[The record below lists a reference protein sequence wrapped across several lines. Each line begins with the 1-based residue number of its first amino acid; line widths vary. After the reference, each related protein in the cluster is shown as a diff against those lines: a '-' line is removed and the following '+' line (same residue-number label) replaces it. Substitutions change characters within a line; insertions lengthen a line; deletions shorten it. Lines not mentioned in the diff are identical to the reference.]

1 MPSAPSVSALLLAYA
16 GFIVYGSL
24 VPLDFHFV
32 PLVDAWQRFS
42 GMPFL
47 HLGVESRA
55 DWIANGVLY
64 APLGFLA
71 AWWRLRRS
79 AWRVTAL
86 AVAVVLGVV
95 LAVGVEFTQVF
106 FPPRTVSMNDLMAES
121 IGSVVGALLALAV
134 WRRGVARPAMQHTA
148 ARWLA
153 AHGLHTYAAT
163 YLAYCLFPYD
173 VLISWVEIEQKLASD
188 HFGWWLAGEN
198 RRPLIVAL
206 QLGMEVVLAM
216 PLGLLLG
223 QRAAGRRAP
232 GWVRAALVG
241 LAVGLGIEGAQVML
255 YTGVTQGA
263 SVLTRVLGIAAGLAL
278 WQRRERWS
286 RESLRAALAR
296 VSGVW
301 APAYVLLL
309 ASVTGWFALDWQ
321 GMEAASARW
330 QELRFVPFYYHYYT
344 TEAHA
349 LTSLVNVSLMYLPV
363 GVLAWARRRSAG
375 VAALWGAALCAV
387 FEASKLWLAGLHPDP
402 TNIGIAA
409 AIGWSFVQVVDAGF
423 RPLLADVD
431 AVAVDARL
439 RSERAGVPPPRGA
452 ASTAMLLGMALLPA
466 WLYLASGPAA
476 AAVSAV
482 LLAACG
488 AAVWRRPL
496 TAALIVPAL
505 LPALDLA
512 PWTGR
517 FFVDEFD
524 LLLLVCLAVGYL
536 RSRPVGADAA
546 SGSWRLVFALL
557 ALSFAVSAATGAMP
571 WPWPDLNSFASY
583 NSPYN
588 ALRIAK
594 GVVWAGLFV
603 GLLRRL
609 DPSGHDTGRAM
620 ASGMALG
627 LAFVVVFVVWE
638 RLVFVG
644 VFDFADEYRVTGPFS
659 AMHRGGAFVEC
670 YIAVA
675 MPFVALRVIDAR
687 GWFFRAAGAVLLVAT
702 SYAMMVTFS
711 RGGYAAFCAA
721 LIVFFALALTRG
733 SASPRFGALLVA
745 VMLAVASTV
754 LLGPFAQQRLAR
766 WGQDLA
772 SRQDHWRD
780 ALEMRD
786 SGLWTAAFGM
796 GVGRFPETHFW
807 RSREALHA
815 ASYRLESDAGKRYL
829 RLGGGGGRLYIEQIV
844 NGELTPSLVLKLRLR
859 ANQRAAPFELSLCE
873 KWLLTSRNCV
883 AATVRSG
890 GTAGAWASVE
900 ARLNAAALMQIGT
913 SLPRP
918 MKLSLY
924 TPSNG
929 TVIDIADI
937 RLLTAQG
944 RDLLSNGNFSG
955 DLSGGLDHWFFS
967 TDADPPWHI
976 HSLPVA
982 VLFDQGWFGVVAWA
996 SLFALALRRGAR
1008 QAWHGDRQAA
1018 AALAAL
1024 VAFLVVGLLNTL
1036 IDDPRFLFL
1045 LLLVAWL
1052 GCQARR
1058 PCVGS
1063 GAGAKPAGL
1072 AVGAA

>member
-1 MPSAPSVSALLLAYA
+1 MPSAPSVRALLLAYA

-32 PLVDAWQRFS
+32 PLFDAWQRFR

-71 AWWRLRRS
+71 AWWRLRGD

-86 AVAVVLGVV
+86 AVAVILGVV

-121 IGSVVGALLALAV
+121 IGSVFGALLALAV

-153 AHGLHTYAAT
+153 AHGLQTYAAT
-163 YLAYCLFPYD
+163 YLAYRLFPYD

-188 HFGWWLAGEN
+188 HFGWWLAGEH

-206 QLGMEVVLAM
+206 RLGIEVLLAM

-232 GWVRAALVG
+232 GWVQAALVG

-263 SVLTRVLGIAAGLAL
+263 SVLTRVLGVVAGLAL
-278 WQRRERWS
+278 WRQRERWS
-286 RESLRAALAR
+286 REGLRAALGRA
-296 VSGVW
+296 SGVC
-301 APAYVLLL
+301 APAYALLL
-309 ASVTGWFALDWQ
+309 AGVTGWFALDWQ

-375 VAALWGAALCAV
+375 VAALWGAASCAV
-387 FEASKLWLAGLHPDP
+387 FEASKLWLVGLHPDP
-402 TNIGIAA
+402 TNVGIAA
-409 AIGWSFVQVVDAGF
+409 AICWSFVQVVDGWS
-423 RPLLADVD
+423 RPSLAPFD
-431 AVAVDARL
+431 ALAVGARL
-439 RSERAGVPPPRGA
+439 RAERTRLPPPRGA
-452 ASTAMLLGMALLPA
+452 ASTATLLGMALLPA
-466 WLYLASGPAA
+466 LLYFATGPAA

-482 LLAACG
+482 LLVACG
-488 AAVWRRPL
+488 AAVWLRPL

-517 FFVDEFD
+517 FFLDEFD
-524 LLLLVCLAVGYL
+524 LLLLVCLALGWL
-536 RSRPVGADAA
+536 RSPPARKHTVGGSGPWRPA
-546 SGSWRLVFALL
+546 FALL
-557 ALSFAVSAATGAMP
+557 ALSFAISTASGAMP
-571 WPWPDLNSFASY
+571 WPWPDPNSFASY
-583 NSPYN
+583 YSAYN

-594 GVVWAGLFV
+594 GVLWAGLFV
-603 GLLRRL
+603 SLLRRL
-609 DPSGHDTGRAM
+609 DQSGHDTGRAL

-627 LAFVVVFVVWE
+627 LIFVVGFVVWE
-638 RLVFVG
+638 RLAFVG
-644 VFDFADEYRVTGPFS
+644 LFDFADEYRVSGPFS

-675 MPFVALRVIDAR
+675 MPFLALRVIETR
-687 GWFFRAAGAVLLVAT
+687 RWFVRAAGAALLAAT
-702 SYAMMVTFS
+702 SYAMVVTFS
-711 RGGYAAFCAA
+711 RGGYAAFGAAFVMFFVLAIARGGATPRLAA
-721 LIVFFALALTRG
+721 LLA
-733 SASPRFGALLVA
+733 AA
-745 VMLAVASTV
+745 MLAVAAMG
-754 LLGPFAQQRLAR
+754 LLSPFAQQRLAQ
-766 WGQDLA
+766 WGRDLA
-772 SRQDHWRD
+772 TRQAHWRD
-780 ALEMRD
+780 AFDIRD
-786 SGLWTAAFGM
+786 RGPMTAAFGM

-807 RSREALHA
+807 RSREAVHA
-815 ASYRLESDAGKRYL
+815 ASYGLQDDTGTRFL
-829 RLGGGGGRLYIEQIV
+829 RLGGGTGRLYIDQIV
-844 NGELTPSLVLKLRLR
+844 SGDFPPSLMLTLRLR
-859 ANQRAAPFELSLCE
+859 ANQPASTFDLSVCE
-873 KWLLTSRNCV
+873 KWLLTSRTCV
-883 AATVRSG
+883 AATVRAG
-890 GTAGAWASVE
+890 DTAGVWTRVE
-900 ARLNAAALMQIGT
+900 TRLDLAALVQSRT
-913 SLPRP
+913 PWARP
-918 MKLSLY
+918 VKLSLY
-924 TPSNG
+924 TPAVG
-929 TVIDIADI
+929 TVVDLADIALVTPEG
-937 RLLTAQG
+937 REWLTNG
-944 RDLLSNGNFSG
+944 DFRRD
-955 DLSGGLDHWFFS
+955 LDHWFFS

-982 VLFDQGWFGVVAWA
+982 VLFDQGWFGVAAW
-996 SLFALALRRGAR
+996 STLLIMALGCGAR
-1008 QAWHGDRQAA
+1008 QAWRGDRYAA
-1018 AALAAL
+1018 AGFAAL
-1024 VAFLVVGLLNTL
+1024 VAFLVVGSMNTL

-1045 LLLVAWL
+1045 LLLMSWL
-1052 GCQARR
+1052 CCSQRR
-1058 PCVGS
+1058 HWRGAA
-1063 GAGAKPAGL
+1063 AGAAQKTGPAM
-1072 AVGAA
+1072 GAA